1 MRSYDLIAI
10 EDPKIKDM
18 TRSAKGTAENPGKNV
33 KANAGLNRSILEQS
47 WGLFRKRLT
56 DKATNALVPV
66 EVKPINPTYTSQRCF
81 ECCHTDKGNRKSQAV
96 FCCLSCGDTNNA
108 DVNAAENII
117 ASGFAVTGRG
127 GTSQANKHSDPMKR
141 QSPKT
146 AHAALG

>member
-66 EVKPINPTYTSQRCF
+66 EVKPINL
-81 ECCHTDKGNRKSQAV
+81 HTRASVA
-96 FCCLSCGDTNNA
+96 LS
-108 DVNAAENII
+108 V
-117 ASGFAVTGRG
+117 VTLTKETARV
-127 GTSQANKHSDPMKR
+127 KR
-141 QSPKT
+141 SSVVYRVATQIT
-146 AHAALG
+146 QT